1 MLLRYKLI
9 IVFLLAVAVRLGF
22 HLWTGFV
29 ADDAFITFRY
39 AENIAAGNGFVYN
52 LGDRVLGTS
61 TPLFTWILAFLATL
75 RIPVIAGA
83 LTISLVCAGL
93 TASVL
98 FRFATY
104 LRFGSLAW
112 LPAIAYAFWPRS
124 VPADASGMETAL
136 FTLIILSAFY
146 FFHRRL
152 HYYAVGCA
160 TLAVLTRPEGV
171 LLLIVILIGTIIRD
185 RVRLNSYLMTVA
197 LLLVPWLLFSYVYFG
212 SIVPNSI
219 PAKLALYS
227 RFGTVP
233 WWEILGFMLGLHN
246 PVGWLTTLAAVFGSY
261 WLYKKQNFGRAEL
274 VWLAAMLAFFAA
286 GRTHLF
292 FWYPSPLY
300 PILLLLACAAAPMT
314 FDRYPNLRRSPL
326 WSRGL
331 ALLLALG
338 LLAGLYRPAS
348 HYHREQIY
356 AESVLKAAGLYLA
369 GEIVSPNAEI
379 AAEDIGHLGYYS
391 DRRIFDRDGLV
402 SREAAG
408 YNREGRYLD
417 LILDRNPDWVGVTNG
432 SPISGFADSSAFL
445 ERYSPVRSFADSMD
459 RRYTVYR
466 RK

>member
-22 HLWTGFV
+22 HLWTGFM

-39 AENIAAGNGFVYN
+39 AENIASGNGFVYN
-52 LGDRVLGTS
+52 AGDRVLGTS
-61 TPLFTWILAFLATL
+61 TPLFTWILAFLSAL

-83 LTISLVCAGL
+83 LAVSLACAGL

-112 LPAIAYAFWPRS
+112 LPAIAYALWPRS
-124 VPADASGMETAL
+124 VPADSCGMETAL
-136 FTLIILSAFY
+136 FTLVITSAFY

-152 HYYAVGCA
+152 NYYAVGCA

-185 RVRLNSYLMTVA
+185 RARLNSYLMTSA
-197 LLLVPWLLFSYVYFG
+197 LLLVPWMLFSYIYFE
-212 SIVPNSI
+212 SVIPNSI

-227 RFGTVP
+227 RFGAET
-233 WWEILGFMLGLHN
+233 WFARLGFMLGLHN
-246 PVGWLTTLAAVFGSY
+246 PAGWLVTLAALFGGY
-261 WLYKKQNFGRAEL
+261 WLYRKQNFGRAEL
-274 VWLAAMLAFFAA
+274 IWLGTMLAFFTV

-300 PILLLLACAAAPMT
+300 PILLLLACAAAPML
-314 FDRYPNLRRSPL
+314 FDRYPAMRRSPL

-331 ALLLALG
+331 ALLLAVA

-348 HYHREQIY
+348 HYLGEQIY
-356 AESVLKAAGLYLA
+356 SETVLKAAGLYLA
-369 GEIVSPNAEI
+369 GEIVDLNVEI
-379 AAEDIGHLGYYS
+379 AAEDIGYLGYYS

-408 YNREGRYLD
+408 YNRDGRYLD

-445 ERYSPVRSFADSMD
+445 EQYEPVRSFADSMD

-466 RK
+466 RN